1 MEIKPTFEELYEQYY
16 SPIFRYI
23 AKRINNRQDA
33 EDLAA
38 NVFVAAYRN
47 YAGFDPSRASA
58 ATWLYMICSSRLKNY
73 YRDRKDSVSLD
84 DEDDP
89 VDVSSDELVE
99 DAVLL
104 EEQNEMLRRAVDSL
118 PEKQRDVVKMKY
130 FKNMSAADIAAE
142 LGTTAGNVRVILNRS
157 MDKMREFLT
166 KNYS

>member
-1 MEIKPTFEELYEQYY
+1 
-16 SPIFRYI
+16 
-23 AKRINNRQDA
+23 
-33 EDLAA
+33 
-38 NVFVAAYRN
+38 
-47 YAGFDPSRASA
+47 
-58 ATWLYMICSSRLKNY
+58 MICSSRLKNY
-73 YRDRKDSVSLD
+73 YRDRKESVSLD